1 MQTSNLKQTG
11 AATGA
16 ANRAPQ
22 AATHF
27 DAIVIGA
34 GFGGLRVLHEMR
46 RLGLSTRVFEAGDDV
61 GGVWYWNR
69 YPGARTDSEA
79 WAYCYSFSKELEDEW
94 VWPERM
100 PTWDQVLAYLR
111 HVADRFDLRREIQ
124 FGTRITSA
132 HYNEST
138 GLWEV
143 RSEKGESFTA
153 RFFISATGLLTVPI
167 DPPFPG
173 LESFKGEVYKSCRW
187 PHHKVEFA
195 GKRVAMIGSG
205 STAVQ
210 ILPMVAHTAKQATLF
225 QRTPNY
231 VLPGR
236 NHPLDDNQ
244 RAGLK
249 ANREAIWDE
258 VRSQVFAFPMPAAG
272 RTFHATPPEQRHAIF
287 EAGWE
292 DGGFRFVFTTFDDL
306 LVDAEANAAAAEFL
320 RGKIRSIVKDPKLA
334 ELLCPKY
341 SFGLK
346 RPPLGNF
353 YYETFNRPN
362 VRVVDLSNN
371 PIECITPNGVKTG
384 GKEYEF
390 DMLIF
395 AIGFDAMTG
404 SLTQMDIRGKG
415 GQSIKNR
422 WEAGPRTNL
431 GITVD
436 GFPNFFMISGPHS
449 PFANIPP
456 IIEGTV
462 DWIGRAIEQVQAQGK
477 KSIEPTA
484 PAVEQ
489 WGHHIQE
496 LLDATLLGAGI
507 EVNSWYLGANVPGKA
522 HSVLFYFGGA
532 GAYFKELHESFE
544 QRFPGFVFAG

>member
-1 MQTSNLKQTG
+1 MAVQASKAMPDRPAG
-11 AATGA
+11 E
-16 ANRAPQ
+16 APRPSGS
-22 AATHF
+22 F

-34 GFGGLRVLHEMR
+34 GFGGLRALLEMR
-46 RLGLSTRVFEAGDDV
+46 RLGLSTCVFEAGTDV

-79 WAYCYSFSKELEDEW
+79 WAYCYSFSDELQDDW

-100 PTWDQVLAYLR
+100 PTWDQVMAYLR
-111 HVADRFDLRREIQ
+111 HVADRFELRKDIR
-124 FGTRITSA
+124 FGTRIVSA
-132 HYNEST
+132 HYNEASR
-138 GLWEV
+138 LWEV
-143 RSEKGESFTA
+143 RSDRGALYTA
-153 RFFISATGLLTVPI
+153 RFFISATGLLTVPV

-173 LESFKGEVYKSCRW
+173 LDSFKGETYLSCRW
-187 PHHKVEFA
+187 PHEKVSFA

-210 ILPMVAHTAKQATLF
+210 ILPIVAHTARQATMF

-236 NHPLDDNQ
+236 NHPLDDAQ
-244 RAGLK
+244 REGLK
-249 ANREAIWDE
+249 VNREAIWKE
-258 VRSQVFAFPMPAAG
+258 VRSQVFAFPMPVAG
-272 RTFHATPPEQRHAIF
+272 RLFHDTHPEQRHAIF

-306 LVDAEANAAAAEFL
+306 LIDPVANDAAAEFL
-320 RGKIRSIVKDPKLA
+320 RGKIRSIVRDPKTA
-334 ELLCPKY
+334 ELLCPRY

-362 VRVVDLSNN
+362 VKLVDVSKD
-371 PIECITPNGVKTG
+371 PIQAITATG
-384 GKEYEF
+384 LRTGSAEYEF

-395 AIGFDAMTG
+395 ALGFDAMTG
-404 SLTQMDIRGKG
+404 ALTHMDIRGKG
-415 GQSIKNR
+415 GQTIKNR

-462 DWIGRAIEQVQAQGK
+462 GWIGRAVEQVLKEGK
-477 KSIEPTA
+477 TTIEPT
-484 PAVEQ
+484 PPSVER
-489 WGHHIQE
+489 WGQHIQA
-496 LLDATLLGAGI
+496 LLDATLLGRGT
-507 EVNSWYLGANVPGKA
+507 EVNSWYLGANIPGKA

-532 GAYFKELHESFE
+532 GAYFDELRESFE
-544 QRFPGFVFAG
+544 QRFPGFVFSG